1 MMDAASPCISVCRMD
16 DATGWCIGC
25 SRTLEEIATWR
36 ELDETAKARVLIALS
51 LRRERQ
57 TASPFTEAER

>member
-1 MMDAASPCISVCRMD
+1 MDTDSPCISVCRMD
-16 DATGWCIGC
+16 HATGWCIGC

-36 ELDETAKARVLIALS
+36 DLDESAKARVLIALP

-57 TASPFTEAER
+57 TASPFAGAER